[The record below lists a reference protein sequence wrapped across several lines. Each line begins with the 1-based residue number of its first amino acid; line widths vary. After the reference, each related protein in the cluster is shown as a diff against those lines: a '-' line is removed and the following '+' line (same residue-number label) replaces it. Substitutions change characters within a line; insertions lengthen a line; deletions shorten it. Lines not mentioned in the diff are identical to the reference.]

1 MLFEAVPNFSEGR
14 DPEKIQRIVDAV
26 RATPGSRVLDLH
38 SDPDHNRSVLTFVG
52 EADAL
57 IEASTILATTC
68 AKEIDLTDQTGVHP
82 RIGALDVLPFIPLED
97 TTMDDA
103 SRLAH
108 RVGERLGSL
117 GFPVFFYENAATA
130 PHRKNLADIRSGG
143 YEGLAARI
151 QTPDWRPDFG
161 PDELDPRR
169 GAIAVGARPFLIA
182 FNAVLDTPDVEVA
195 REVARKVR
203 GRDGGLPGVKALGLL
218 VGGHAQVSMNLTDLE
233 STTLP
238 AALEAVRESAAMHG
252 ADVEW
257 TELVG
262 MMPVEALVQ
271 TARHYLALSDFRR
284 ENILETRLQFD
295 TDMKLTEETG
305 A

>member
-68 AKEIDLTDQTGVHP
+68 AKEIDLTGQTGVHP

-117 GFPVFFYENAATA
+117 GFPIFLYENAVTA

-143 YEGLAARI
+143 YEGLSARI
-151 QTPDWRPDFG
+151 QTSDWKPDFG

-169 GAIAVGARPFLIA
+169 GAIVVGARPFLIA
-182 FNAVLDTPDVEVA
+182 FNAFLDTPDVEVA
-195 REVARKVR
+195 RDIARKVR

-233 STTLP
+233 STALP
-238 AALEAVRESAAMHG
+238 TALEAVRESAAMHG
-252 ADVEW
+252 AGVEW

-284 ENILETRLQFD
+284 ENILETGLQLD
-295 TDMKLTEETG
+295 TDAKPTEETG
-305 A
+305 E

>member
-14 DPEKIQRIVDAV
+14 DPEKIKRIADAV
-26 RATPGSRVLDLH
+26 RATPGIRVLDLH
-38 SDPDHNRSVLTFVG
+38 TDADHNRSVLTFVG
-52 EADAL
+52 RADAL
-57 IEASTILATTC
+57 LEATMILATTC
-68 AKEIDLTDQTGVHP
+68 AKEIDLTKQAGVHP

-103 SRLAH
+103 IRLAH
-108 RVGERLGSL
+108 RVGEKLGSL
-117 GFPVFFYENAATA
+117 GLPIFLYENAATA
-130 PHRKNLADIRSGG
+130 AHRKNLADIRQGG

-151 QTPDWRPDFG
+151 QTPDWKPDFG
-161 PDELDPRR
+161 PDELDPKR

-182 FNAVLDTPDVEVA
+182 FNAFLDTPDVEVA

-218 VGGHAQVSMNLTDLE
+218 VGGHAQVSMNLTDIE

-252 ADVEW
+252 AEIEW

-284 ENILETRLQFD
+284 KNILETGLQLD
-295 TDMKLTEETG
+295 TDAKLNEETG